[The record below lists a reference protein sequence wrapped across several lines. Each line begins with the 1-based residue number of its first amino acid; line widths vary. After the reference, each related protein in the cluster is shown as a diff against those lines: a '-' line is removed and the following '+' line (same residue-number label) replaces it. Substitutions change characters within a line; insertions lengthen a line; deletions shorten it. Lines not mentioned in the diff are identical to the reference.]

1 MPWKILQS
9 RKESDAVTSE
19 AGSSK
24 ATKHLP
30 GSLSPHPSLC
40 GQSLVPG
47 HHAVRKARP
56 HGGAAGLWLTAPTQS
71 QPQPPDSEVLSEP
84 SGGCAPA

>member
-1 MPWKILQS
+1 MQS

-19 AGSSK
+19 TGSSK

-30 GSLSPHPSLC
+30 GFLSPTSFSLC

-47 HHAVRKARP
+47 HRAVRKVRP